1 MKDYNEFWKIM
12 KSSHAR
18 HPSVRF
24 RNHLI
29 VGAVR
34 RILGQFKGSSILDV
48 GCGNADLLKELKSRL
63 CLDRGEVTLS
73 GYDISQYQIEKN
85 KLQGLP
91 FDFRVADF
99 NGRVDVSSKFDIII
113 CSEVIEHLENWK
125 SSLQNMADMNKPGGY
140 LILTTQSGK
149 RLKSDL
155 ALGHLQHFELH
166 HLTGHLKAM
175 NYDIIR
181 AERRGFPF
189 YDLQKVANSVFFS
202 MAERVAHTEIN
213 LLNSILFG
221 CTYFLFRISLRS
233 KRLGPQIFILAHKL
247 PKGG

>member
-1 MKDYNEFWKIM
+1 MKDYNEFWMDIKGLH
-12 KSSHAR
+12 SR

-34 RILGQFKGSSILDV
+34 RILDPLKDNSVLDI
-48 GCGNADLLKELKSRL
+48 GCGNGDLLKELERLL
-63 CLDRGEVTLS
+63 CLDRDRLILS

-113 CSEVIEHLENWK
+113 CSELIEHLKDWK
-125 SSLQNMADMNKPGGY
+125 SSLQNMADMNKQGGCI
-140 LILTTQSGK
+140 ILTTQSG
-149 RLKSDL
+149 RRFKSDK
-155 ALGHLQHFELH
+155 ALGHLQHFQLD
-166 HLTGHLKAM
+166 HLVDYLRKL
-175 NYDIIR
+175 NYDIIK

-189 YDLQKVANSVFFS
+189 YNLQKMANSIFFN
-202 MAERVAHTEIN
+202 MAERVAHDKTN
-213 LLNSILFG
+213 FSASLLFS
-221 CTYFLFRISLRS
+221 CTYFLFRISLSS
-233 KRLGPQIFILAHKL
+233 KSLGPQIFILGQK
-247 PKGG
+247 KY

>member
-1 MKDYNEFWKIM
+1 MQGPHSK
-12 KSSHAR
+12 

-34 RILGQFKGSSILDV
+34 RILDPFKDSLVLDV
-48 GCGNADLLKELKSRL
+48 GCGNGDLLKELNSRL
-63 CLDRGEVTLS
+63 CLDRGRVILS

-99 NGRVDVSSKFDIII
+99 NGWVDINSEFDIII
-113 CSEVIEHLENWK
+113 CSELIEHLKNWK
-125 SSLQNMADMNKPGGY
+125 SSLQNMAEINKQGGY
-140 LILTTQSGK
+140 LILTTQSG
-149 RLKSDL
+149 RRFKSDE
-155 ALGHLQHFELH
+155 ALGHLQHFQLDC
-166 HLTGHLKAM
+166 LVDYLRKLK
-175 NYDIIR
+175 YDIIK

-189 YDLQKVANSVFFS
+189 YNLQKIANSIFFS
-202 MAERVAHTEIN
+202 MAERAAHTETK
-213 LLNSILFG
+213 LLTSILFG

-233 KRLGPQIFILAHKL
+233 KRLGPQIFILAHK
-247 PKGG
+247 KS